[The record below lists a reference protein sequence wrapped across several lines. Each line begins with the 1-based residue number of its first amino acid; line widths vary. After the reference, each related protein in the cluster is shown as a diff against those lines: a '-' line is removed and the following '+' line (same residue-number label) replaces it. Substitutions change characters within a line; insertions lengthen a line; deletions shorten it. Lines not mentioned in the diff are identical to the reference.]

1 MKGTPVVLG
10 LAVIVAGCA
19 DTGRRVEYV
28 AAQAPP
34 PRAHVA
40 VAPPPLVVVAP
51 TQLRMVWVPE
61 WGVYVLEGHDVVH
74 YESAYYAYS
83 GGYWWIA
90 QSHAGPWAI
99 VAPPPMIARLPPG
112 QFHSHV
118 RRAHQA
124 AQAPPPPAQV
134 VVVPPPP
141 TVVAPAPP
149 QAGYAPAPRVHAAV
163 APPPPVVVA
172 PTPPQAVQ
180 TPALSAQV
188 AVAPPPP
195 VVAPAP
201 PHAAQAPPP
210 PAQVAVAPPPP
221 VVAPARPH
229 MVWIPEWG
237 VHVLQDHDVAYYD
250 NAYYS
255 SSGGH
260 WSISQS
266 PTGPWA
272 VVATPPPMI
281 AKLPPGQL
289 HSHLP
294 SGNHGWCPPGLA
306 KQGRC

>member
-134 VVVPPPP
+134 
-141 TVVAPAPP
+141 
-149 QAGYAPAPRVHAAV
+149 
-163 APPPPVVVA
+163 
-172 PTPPQAVQ
+172 
-180 TPALSAQV
+180 
-188 AVAPPPP
+188 
-195 VVAPAP
+195 
-201 PHAAQAPPP
+201 
-210 PAQVAVAPPPP
+210 AVAPPPP

-237 VHVLQDHDVAYYD
+237 VHLLQDHDVAYYD

-255 SSGGH
+255 YSGGH

-272 VVATPPPMI
+272 VVARRPPMI

-294 SGNHGWCPPGLA
+294 SGNHGWSPPGLA